1 MAIRSFFL
9 VVRQDL
15 LKSVLTIRTRIRYLL
30 ELIVDFYLVFKKI
43 CRQDQFLEI
52 VMFHLFHPIIAN
64 YHGMREISWH
74 ILIILII
81 RKWPTKYFK
90 DKQLVNFD
98 IIHHECCGDKLQN
111 SYKHYKTVKEE
122 DFKNYPDEKKKKL
135 FLVCLET

>member
-30 ELIVDFYLVFKKI
+30 ELTIDFYLVFKKI
-43 CRQDQFLEI
+43 CRKDQFLQI
-52 VMFHLFHPIIAN
+52 VMFHLFHPIITN

-81 RKWPTKYFK
+81 RKWPTIPQNILRTNSWSILILFTANIVVINYKIRTNIIRRLRRK
-90 DKQLVNFD
+90 ILKITPIRKKRNFFW
-98 IIHHECCGDKLQN
+98 C
-111 SYKHYKTVKEE
+111 V
-122 DFKNYPDEKKKKL
+122 
-135 FLVCLET
+135 